1 MEHLK
6 GEVSLTDILE
16 NSALEEESQIS
27 KICFEVRRNLLKELC
42 CLAHLHS
49 LNFIHRDIEA
59 GNVILDALG
68 RLKFLRKLTGAD
80 NKCSGM
86 VGTPFWMTPEVIK
99 NEPYGA
105 KMIEKEPP
113 YLDHWR
119 DLRKMMDLMVTK
131 GNPTLKN
138 PELLGCELTGFFAVC
153 LCVHVDSRATAR
165 ELLDHEFMKK
175 VCTAAE
181 LRPMLQ
187 FNVQQSS

>member
-1 MEHLK
+1 
-6 GEVSLTDILE
+6 
-16 NSALEEESQIS
+16 
-27 KICFEVRRNLLKELC
+27 
-42 CLAHLHS
+42 
-49 LNFIHRDIEA
+49 
-59 GNVILDALG
+59 
-68 RLKFLRKLTGAD
+68 
-80 NKCSGM
+80 M
-86 VGTPFWMTPEVIK
+86 VV
-99 NEPYGA
+99 

-165 ELLDHEFMKK
+165 ELLDVSAFYLDGFMTHACMLQHEFMKK

-187 FNVQQSS
+187 FDVQQSS